1 MENMMSSKFEKYTKL
16 LKLQEKYRAGIIKD
30 EDLTYEQMIQLN
42 KLYDMQ
48 IEKLEAENERNLNK
62 ITKYRKKAKL

>member
-16 LKLQEKYRAGIIKD
+16 LKLQEKYRDGIIKD

-48 IEKLEAENERNLNK
+48 MEKLEAENERNLNK

>member
-1 MENMMSSKFEKYTKL
+1 MENMMSSKLEKYTKL
-16 LKLQEKYRAGIIKD
+16 LELQEKYRAGIIKD

-48 IEKLEAENERNLNK
+48 MEKLEAENERNLNK
-62 ITKYRKKAKL
+62 IMKYRKKAKL